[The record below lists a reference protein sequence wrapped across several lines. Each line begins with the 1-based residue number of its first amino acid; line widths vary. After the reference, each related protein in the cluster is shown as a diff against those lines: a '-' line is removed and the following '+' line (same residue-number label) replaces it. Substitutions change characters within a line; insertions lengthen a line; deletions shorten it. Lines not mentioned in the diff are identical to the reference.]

1 MRELLTI
8 KSDDIQS
15 RQSLFSFIIKN
26 QPLPTP
32 NIPESFKLLIKK
44 LEGAC
49 MKINVQY
56 GDENKF
62 ISCHEF
68 IEKQLSRDTAFNAS
82 EPARVA
88 SQKNDDI
95 IPAAFDLFKK
105 VTGGI

>member
-1 MRELLTI
+1 MTI

-15 RQSLFSFIIKN
+15 RQSVFSTIIKN

-56 GDENKF
+56 GEENKF

-68 IEKQLSRDTAFNAS
+68 IEKQLSRDTSFMNNMSESKPSSAPAFKSDTVVVNGW
-82 EPARVA
+82 EI
-88 SQKNDDI
+88 KY
-95 IPAAFDLFKK
+95 
-105 VTGGI
+105 